1 MKENLNATQGV
12 NAPLAIAST
21 SSSFT
26 SFEEISPIPRFQKP
40 KQTQRKKQTAEV
52 PTTVEKREALRREAT
67 LPSKKRGKVLQK
79 KKRKDSSSSA
89 SSAPD
94 NLVMTS
100 GESDIEE
107 EDDDFCI
114 ECKGYFC
121 DRKGPKCDWL
131 QCITC
136 KKWRNLQQRQF
147 ALQKMLKIKQKMS
160 FVRCSFPSVFNENIL
175 LFT

>member
-1 MKENLNATQGV
+1 MKENLNATQEV

-21 SSSFT
+21 SSSGAIT

-40 KQTQRKKQTAEV
+40 KQTRRKKQTAEV
-52 PTTVEKREALRREAT
+52 LTTVEKREILRRKAT
-67 LPSKKRGKVLQK
+67 LPTKKGGKVQQK
-79 KKRKDSSSSA
+79 KERKDSSSSA

-114 ECKGYFC
+114 ECKGYFY

-136 KKWRNLQQRQF
+136 KRWLHEICIAKNV
-147 ALQKMLKIKQKMS
+147 K
-160 FVRCSFPSVFNENIL
+160 N
-175 LFT
+175 

>member
-1 MKENLNATQGV
+1 MAAYTISDNMKENLNATQEV

-21 SSSFT
+21 SSSGAIT
-26 SFEEISPIPRFQKP
+26 TFEEISPIPRFQKP
-40 KQTQRKKQTAEV
+40 KQTRRKKQTTEV
-52 PTTVEKREALRREAT
+52 LTTVEIREALRRKAT
-67 LPSKKRGKVLQK
+67 LPTKKKGGKVLQK
-79 KKRKDSSSSA
+79 KKRKDSSSSS

-114 ECKGYFC
+114 ECKGYFY

-131 QCITC
+131 QCTTC
-136 KKWRNLQQRQF
+136 KR
-147 ALQKMLKIKQKMS
+147 
-160 FVRCSFPSVFNENIL
+160 
-175 LFT
+175 

>member
-21 SSSFT
+21 SSSGAIT

-40 KQTQRKKQTAEV
+40 KQTRRKQQTAEV
-52 PTTVEKREALRREAT
+52 PTTVEKREALRRKAS
-67 LPSKKRGKVLQK
+67 LPTKKKGGKVQQK

-114 ECKGYFC
+114 EC
-121 DRKGPKCDWL
+121 W
-131 QCITC
+131 Q
-136 KKWRNLQQRQF
+136 QF
-147 ALQKMLKIKQKMS
+147 AIKWQRNMTLPFQFKRFLAANVMI
-160 FVRCSFPSVFNENIL
+160 VTQEKETRL
-175 LFT
+175 